1 MKANYGK
8 GFRAPN
14 IPQLYYNFRRLMGSS
29 HVTLYGNPDLK
40 AEEST
45 SFDIGFEK
53 EWGKAN
59 TSLTYFHTSADN
71 FITSVLVN
79 RRNSEYE
86 YRNIDKVKIDGV
98 EHVFGYTFNNKWS
111 FKVNSTWLDAK
122 DKASNTDLLQRA
134 KLSQIYSLTYDDGKD
149 IGWTAM
155 LWDQFDYKY
164 EVPKESRGSLISG
177 GKKTYNLLNFT
188 LTRKINKDTK
198 IYGSVQNIFDKV
210 DSDCDLDGRYWS
222 LGWEHKF

>member
-1 MKANYGK
+1 M
-8 GFRAPN
+8 
-14 IPQLYYNFRRLMGSS
+14 
-29 HVTLYGNPDLK
+29 
-40 AEEST
+40 
-45 SFDIGFEK
+45 
-53 EWGKAN
+53 
-59 TSLTYFHTSADN
+59 
-71 FITSVLVN
+71 
-79 RRNSEYE
+79 
-86 YRNIDKVKIDGV
+86 
-98 EHVFGYTFNNKWS
+98 FGYPCNNKWS
-111 FKVNSTWLDAK
+111 FKAHTTGLDAK

-134 KLSQIYSLTYDDGKD
+134 KLSQIYSLTYDAGKD
-149 IGWTAM
+149 IGWTAV
-155 LWDQFDYKY
+155 LWAQFDSKY

>member
-1 MKANYGK
+1 
-8 GFRAPN
+8 
-14 IPQLYYNFRRLMGSS
+14 
-29 HVTLYGNPDLK
+29 
-40 AEEST
+40 
-45 SFDIGFEK
+45 
-53 EWGKAN
+53 
-59 TSLTYFHTSADN
+59 
-71 FITSVLVN
+71 
-79 RRNSEYE
+79 
-86 YRNIDKVKIDGV
+86 
-98 EHVFGYTFNNKWS
+98 
-111 FKVNSTWLDAK
+111 
-122 DKASNTDLLQRA
+122 
-134 KLSQIYSLTYDDGKD
+134 
-149 IGWTAM
+149 M